1 MRETPVGED
10 IAVSPGSAELETAVG
25 LVDLEAAARR
35 LAGVAHRTPVVT
47 SRTLDERVGA
57 TVFLKAENL
66 QRAGAFKFRGAYN
79 RISTLAPADLERG
92 VVASSSGNH
101 AQALALAARLC
112 GTHATIL
119 MPEDAPASK
128 RAATLGYGAE
138 VIAFDRYR
146 DDRESLT
153 ARLGE
158 ERGATIVHAYNDPFI
173 VSGAGTAGLELIE
186 DAGPLDA
193 IVVCTGGGGLLAGCA
208 TAVKLR
214 SPQTRIFA
222 VEPEASNDWQLSF
235 RARERV
241 TVEVGATIADGQ
253 QLPTPGALNF
263 AIAAPLLGD
272 VLTVTD
278 DEVVATMRFLF
289 ERVKLVV
296 EPSGATA
303 LAALMSGKL
312 RLRGQRVG
320 VTISGGNIDTARF
333 ASLLGQRR

>member
-1 MRETPVGED
+1 M
-10 IAVSPGSAELETAVG
+10 SSELEAAIG
-25 LVDLEAAARR
+25 LVDVEAAAGQ

-47 SRTLDERVGA
+47 SATLDERVGA
-57 TVFLKAENL
+57 SVFLKAENL

-79 RISTLAPADLERG
+79 RVSTLPRSDLERG

-112 GTHATIL
+112 GTRATIL

-138 VIAFDRYR
+138 VVSFDRYR

-153 ARLGE
+153 AELADT
-158 ERGATIVHAYNDPFI
+158 RGAAIVHAYDDPFI

-193 IVVCTGGGGLLAGCA
+193 IVVCTGGGGLLAGCS
-208 TAVKLR
+208 TAVKRR
-214 SPQTRIFA
+214 SPETKIFA

-235 RARERV
+235 RAGRRV

-253 QLPTPGALNF
+253 QLPTPGALTF
-263 AIAAPLLGD
+263 AIAAPLLED
-272 VLTVTD
+272 VVTVAD

-289 ERVKLVV
+289 ERLKLVV

-303 LAALMSGKL
+303 LAALMAGKL
-312 RLRGQRVG
+312 PLRGQRVG
-320 VTISGGNIDTARF
+320 VTISGGNIDTTRF
-333 ASLLGQRR
+333 ASLLGRPD